1 MDQKTYT
8 EIIRSLLSEAS
19 PALGKPETMAQRQNR
34 LLNTGSA
41 WSQEKTLRYAQEIL
55 KDWKSGDMALSRLDS
70 ALGGVRWLADK
81 SGAFPPGMDPRQL
94 QVLQALQVAF
104 LKKHRQVSKGASLN
118 TVYKSIANVTPNQ
131 VTDFLEAVVDFCKN
145 DWKDIE
151 KNYAGQ

>member
-1 MDQKTYT
+1 M
-8 EIIRSLLSEAS
+8 
-19 PALGKPETMAQRQNR
+19 
-34 LLNTGSA
+34 
-41 WSQEKTLRYAQEIL
+41 
-55 KDWKSGDMALSRLDS
+55 
-70 ALGGVRWLADK
+70 ADK

-94 QVLQALQVAF
+94 QVLQALQAAF

>member
-19 PALGKPETMAQRQNR
+19 PALGKPETMAQRHNR
-34 LLNTGSA
+34 LLHTGSA

-55 KDWKSGDMALSRLDS
+55 KDWKSGDMGLARLDS

-81 SGAFPPGMDPRQL
+81 SGAFAPGMDPRQL
-94 QVLQALQVAF
+94 QVLQALQAAF
-104 LKKHRQVSKGASLN
+104 LKKHRQVSKAAAI
-118 TVYKSIANVTPNQ
+118 TVYKSIPNITPNQ
-131 VTDFLEAVVDFCKN
+131 FTAFLEAVVDFCKN
-145 DWKDIE
+145 DWKGIE